1 MQRLGARHVPVSGAI
16 LETRTKRIARE
27 QGIEDFKGSRLF
39 VHNWAKRNCLR
50 NFERWEQGGS
60 ADTEGVAERI
70 SEIRAELAAYPAE
83 QVYNMDETGLFY
95 RCILNRSYV
104 ESGRRR
110 HARGTKAMKAKDR
123 VTFVLV
129 CNAMGSRYIPVSM
142 NGKAKQP
149 LCFKPPRCMCPL
161 PYFSPQSVWMDAD
174 IFKSWFEMVLIPAV
188 PARTT
193 LAVALL
199 SDNCGAHD
207 DLESE
212 QVKFIALPP
221 NCTSVYQ
228 PLDMGIIACMK
239 RQYKRQLLDM
249 VVAAFCFTVTN

>member
-1 MQRLGARHVPVSGAI
+1 M
-16 LETRTKRIARE
+16 
-27 QGIEDFKGSRLF
+27 
-39 VHNWAKRNCLR
+39 
-50 NFERWEQGGS
+50 
-60 ADTEGVAERI
+60 
-70 SEIRAELAAYPAE
+70 
-83 QVYNMDETGLFY
+83 YNTDETGLFY

-129 CNAMGSRYIPVSM
+129 CNAMGSRYIPVAM

-161 PYFSPQSVWMDAD
+161 PYFSQPSVWMDAD
-174 IFKSWFEMVLIPAV
+174 IFKSWFEVVLIPAV

-249 VVAAFCFTVTN
+249 VVAAICFTVTN